1 MNTNSLGFSIIVCTY
16 NGANRLQPTLEN
28 IFNQNIPDG
37 VLCELILV
45 DNNST
50 DNTKEFA
57 QELVKKFNFKDKFTY
72 LNESRQGLNYA
83 VKTGITAAKY
93 KWVLLC
99 DDDNHLD
106 LNYIEI
112 GSRILA
118 TNINIGAL
126 GGVGIPLFE
135 STKPSWF
142 DQYSGSFAIGAQNNI
157 DGKIESKC
165 AAIYGAGSFLRRDIL
180 LRFYDDGFQ
189 TIMSD
194 RSGNKLTSGGDIERC
209 FLIQL
214 AGFDIWFDKSLVFQ
228 HLMPNGRMNW
238 PYYLRLKAGIASG
251 EALLSVYKQILENKN
266 LNTVSFV
273 FNYFKSFIFNILVF
287 IKFKLSSTLN
297 RSRYSSD
304 TLDLGNVI
312 LPAKIKSYGNNINI
326 CIRHFRQ
333 IKHYL

>member
-1 MNTNSLGFSIIVCTY
+1 MNTTSLGFSIIVCTY

-28 IFNQNIPDG
+28 IFKQNIPAG
-37 VLCELILV
+37 ILCELILV

-50 DNTKEFA
+50 DNSKEFA
-57 QELVKKFNFKDKFTY
+57 KEVVKKFNYDEKFTY

-83 VKTGITAAKY
+83 VKRGITAAKY
-93 KWVLLC
+93 NWVLLC

-106 LNYIEI
+106 VNYISI
-112 GSRILA
+112 GAKILKS
-118 TNINIGAL
+118 NNNIGAL
-126 GGVGIPLFE
+126 GGMGIPLFE
-135 STKPSWF
+135 SAKPIWF

-157 DGKIESKC
+157 NGKIESKC

-180 LRFYDDGFQ
+180 LGFYDAGFQ

-214 AGFDIWFDKSLVFQ
+214 AGFDIWFDKNLVFQ

-251 EALLSVYKQILENKN
+251 EALLSVYKQILENKY
-266 LNTVSFV
+266 LNTVAFI
-273 FNYFKSFIFNILVF
+273 FGYFKRFIFNLLVF
-287 IKFKLSSTLN
+287 IKFKFLSTLN
-297 RSRYSSD
+297 RSSYSSD

-312 LPAKIKSYGNNINI
+312 LPAKIKSYSNNIII